1 LIGLM
6 RKCVLSLL
14 LYIVTGFWLFSQND
28 TIPFLHSDRPLQ
40 SESPF
45 LVPKRF
51 FQIETGVMY
60 VERDDQQQ
68 HLERIRLGT
77 TNLRYG
83 VFSNF
88 EVRLSDSYEWMH
100 VQDKEDLKDS
110 TESGLGPLTAGF
122 KVFVAKERKWL
133 PQMAILGTI
142 TFRHIGDEDFSP
154 TFSYPTGKLLCSHT
168 ISKSF
173 KLGYNIGFAYGGET
187 ADGFFLYSIFPTY
200 NITPRLIAFAEVY
213 GNFDHGDAPNNRGDA
228 GFSYLIRK
236 NLQVDLSGGMAF
248 DKDIDRFFAST
259 GISWRIPR

>member
-1 LIGLM
+1 MKKLIFI
-6 RKCVLSLL
+6 LL
-14 LYIVTGFWLFSQND
+14 LFSTVTLRLFSQND
-28 TIPFLHSDRPLQ
+28 TLPLFNSDRPLQ
-40 SESPF
+40 SESAY
-45 LVPKRF
+45 LVGKGY
-51 FQIETGVMY
+51 FQIETGIMY

-88 EVRLSDSYEWMH
+88 EVRLSDSYEWVH
-100 VQDKEDLKDS
+100 VQEKEDLNDS
-110 TESGLGPLTAGF
+110 TESGMGPLTAGF
-122 KVFVAKERKWL
+122 KVFVARERKWW
-133 PQMAILGTI
+133 PQMAIIGTI
-142 TFRHIGDEDFSP
+142 TFRHVGDEAFSP
-154 TFSYPTGKLLCSHT
+154 TFSYPTGKLLCSHAVT
-168 ISKSF
+168 KSL
-173 KLGYNIGFAYGGET
+173 KLGYNIGFAYSGET

-200 NITPRLIAFAEVY
+200 NITPKLIAFAEVY

-236 NLQVDLSGGMAF
+236 NLQVDISAGMAF